1 MVPSI
6 AASGTSCCG
15 PSDATETIETAKLT
29 YLKRSPGD
37 DMYAGVLKA
46 YFFPLLLRYHRYGCY
61 LWVAI
66 FVVSIV
72 FGPQFLSL
80 TKSNLDLPPKTSSSQ
95 SSAALQANYPE
106 KSRLELQRDNIS
118 ACSSS
123 QFASSQLSTTEL
135 IISKMDSIFRCRS
148 IK

>member
-15 PSDATETIETAKLT
+15 PSDVTETLETAKQT
-29 YLKRSPGD
+29 YLKRSAGD
-37 DMYAGVLKA
+37 DLYARALKA
-46 YFFPLLLRYHRYGCY
+46 YYFPLLLRYHRYGCY

-95 SSAALQANYPE
+95 ANAALQANYPE
-106 KSRLELQRDNIS
+106 KSRLEVHKNNFRASHPFL
-118 ACSSS
+118 
-123 QFASSQLSTTEL
+123 FAPSNS
-135 IISKMDSIFRCRS
+135 
-148 IK
+148 

>member
-1 MVPSI
+1 MVLSI

-15 PSDATETIETAKLT
+15 PSDPTETIETAKQT
-29 YLKRSPGD
+29 YLKHDAGD
-37 DMYAGVLKA
+37 DMYAGALKA
-46 YFFPLLLRYHRYGCY
+46 YYFPLLLRYHRYGCY

-66 FVVSIV
+66 FVISIV

-106 KSRLELQRDNIS
+106 KSRSDLRWDNF
-118 ACSSS
+118 AASSS
-123 QFASSQLSTTEL
+123 FIFALSQL
-135 IISKMDSIFRCRS
+135 
-148 IK
+148 